1 MFARIALLSVVAL
14 ALAACAASP
23 TGRSQ
28 LLLVS
33 DADVNRMG
41 SQAFQQIKA
50 ETELS
55 RDRAKVTMVNCIT
68 EAIVTQL
75 QEPHAPQVW
84 EVTVFAED
92 SVNAFALPGGYIGVF
107 EGLMKVAEN
116 QHQLA
121 AVIGHEI
128 AHVTA
133 RHGAERISRHQA
145 TGFAVNVLGGATG
158 SRETA
163 ALLGLGAQVGLLL
176 PFGRA
181 QETDLVV
188 EAHGPDGHTGRTRE
202 LARPIT
208 HDPPPPY
215 IRLRGSKASRSPSP
229 SRFHANTET
238 KMKRPG
244 RKIHQRS
251 PSAETPANDC
261 AVFNMRPQLVA
272 GGWMPR
278 P

>member
-14 ALAACAASP
+14 TVAGCAASP

-33 DADVNRMG
+33 DAEVNRMG

-50 ETELS
+50 ESELS

-68 EAIVTQL
+68 EAIVVQL

-84 EVTVFAED
+84 EVTVFSED
-92 SVNAFALPGGYIGVF
+92 SINAFALPGGYIGVF
-107 EGLMKVAEN
+107 EGLMKVAED

-181 QETDLVV
+181 QETEADLL
-188 EAHGPDGHTGRTRE
+188 GLDYM
-202 LARPIT
+202 ARA
-208 HDPPPPY
+208 
-215 IRLRGSKASRSPSP
+215 G
-229 SRFHANTET
+229 FN
-238 KMKRPG
+238 
-244 RKIHQRS
+244 
-251 PSAETPANDC
+251 PAG
-261 AVFNMRPQLVA
+261 AVKLWNNMEKA
-272 GGWMPR
+272 GGRGGPPAFLSTHPSSDSRIRDLNDRMSRAMELYREAQARGLRPACDMPR
-278 P
+278 

>member
-1 MFARIALLSVVAL
+1 MFARSALLAVVTL
-14 ALAACAASP
+14 TLAACAASP

-33 DADVNRMG
+33 DAEVNRMG
-41 SQAFQQIKA
+41 SQAYQQMRA
-50 ETELS
+50 ELEPS

-68 EAIVTQL
+68 EALVMQL
-75 QEPHAPQVW
+75 DEPHAPDTW
-84 EVTVFAED
+84 EVTVFAD
-92 SVNAFALPGGYIGVF
+92 DMINAFALPGGYIGVF
-107 EGLMKVAEN
+107 EGLMNVAED

-158 SRETA
+158 SQQTA

-181 QETDLVV
+181 QETEADLLGLDYMARAGFNPAGAVKLWNNM
-188 EAHGPDGHTGRTRE
+188 AQASGRGGPPTF
-202 LARPIT
+202 LST
-208 HDPPPPY
+208 HPTSDSR
-215 IRLRGSKASRSPSP
+215 IRDLNNR
-229 SRFHANTET
+229 
-238 KMKRPG
+238 
-244 RKIHQRS
+244 
-251 PSAETPANDC
+251 
-261 AVFNMRPQLVA
+261 
-272 GGWMPR
+272 MPR
-278 P
+278 AMELYREAQARGLRPACDMPR